1 VVVAVGAEAK
11 KLVNGLP
18 KQQKLQVDCP
28 HILVCKESGTKQCVK
43 PASADSV
50 ELLLRQSP
58 FASE

>member
-1 VVVAVGAEAK
+1 VGAEAK

-18 KQQKLQVDCP
+18 KLQKLQVDCP

-43 PASADSV
+43 PASADSA

>member
-1 VVVAVGAEAK
+1 VGAEAK

-18 KQQKLQVDCP
+18 KQKKMQVGCP
-28 HILVCKESGTKQCVK
+28 HTLVCKESGTKQCVK
-43 PASADSV
+43 TASADSA